1 MDKEAQFGKFFK
13 FTSLVTDHFPS
24 AGGRFL
30 DFTFKNL
37 LGNPFLLKATMRLT
51 RKRLSGIEKYDRFLV
66 AADLNIGDAV
76 TVQGAIS
83 ALKNIFPCAHIDCV
97 IKKCAKDFMEGN
109 PNISQ
114 LYPVYQGA
122 PFPAESDLVELS
134 HIADKRDYDLI
145 LNFSPMVDNKIFNT
159 KRIINYS
166 MMAVEL
172 VRNEKSINIVN
183 NVAFQAYKFIGS
195 VFRELVAPDF
205 EKKFRGTR
213 VYLSDESVERACRFI
228 LSNGL
233 ALGSSIIMF
242 NPDASAK
249 FTRMPFDLQLS
260 LLRGLAALDCNIL
273 LGAGHV
279 DKNVEHAL
287 IHSLSPRLKKS
298 IVIVPRAVPLDVY
311 TALIDFAKVYITG
324 DTGPLHLAAAR
335 KFSRDSGE
343 GLRNKTAIFSIF
355 GGTPS
360 RIYGYDSEKPGYLPA
375 NQDAP
380 SRVFLAKSPC
390 RNITCIN
397 KMGKTCKKVRCF
409 QILDPNKIVTEAGN
423 HLRKSRNSHKQE
435 PLRILA
441 K

>member
-1 MDKEAQFGKFFK
+1 MDREAQFGKFFK
-13 FTSLVTDHFPS
+13 ITSLVTDHFPS

-37 LGNPFLLKATMRLT
+37 LGNPLLLKAATQLT

-76 TVQGAIS
+76 TVQGAIM
-83 ALKNIFPCAHIDCV
+83 ALKDIFPGAQIDCV
-97 IKKCAKDFMEGN
+97 IKKSAKDFMEGN

-122 PFPAESDLVELS
+122 PFPAENDLAELS
-134 HIADKRDYDLI
+134 RIADIGDYDLI
-145 LNFSPMVDNKIFNT
+145 LNFSPMVNKKIFHT
-159 KRIINYS
+159 KRIISYS

-172 VRNEKSINIVN
+172 VRNEKSMVIVN

-195 VFRELVAPDF
+195 VFRKLVAPDF
-205 EKKFRGTR
+205 EKNFKGTQ
-213 VYLSDESVERACRFI
+213 VYLSDESLEGARRF
-228 LSNGL
+228 LLGNGL

-249 FTRMPFDLQLS
+249 FTMMPFDLQLS
-260 LLRGLAALDCNIL
+260 LLRGLADLDCNIL

-279 DKNVEHAL
+279 DKYVEHKL
-287 IHSLSPRLKKS
+287 IHSLSPRVKKR
-298 IVIVPRAVPLDVY
+298 IVIVPRTVPLDVY
-311 TALIDFAKVYITG
+311 AAMIDFAGVYISG

-343 GLRNKTAIFSIF
+343 GLRNKTAIFSVF

-380 SRVFLAKSPC
+380 SRVFSAKSPC

-397 KMGKTCKKVRCF
+397 KMAKTCKEVRCF
-409 QILDPNKIVTEAGN
+409 QMVDPNEIVTEAAN
-423 HLRKSRNSHKQE
+423 HLRKSRKSYKLEQ
-435 PLRILA
+435 LRILA